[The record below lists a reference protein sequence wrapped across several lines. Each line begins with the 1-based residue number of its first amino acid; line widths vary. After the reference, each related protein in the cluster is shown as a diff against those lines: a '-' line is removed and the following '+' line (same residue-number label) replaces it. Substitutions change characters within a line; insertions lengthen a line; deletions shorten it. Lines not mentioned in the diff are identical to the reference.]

1 MACTLRVQ
9 TSFVARWSARPKQ
22 DVSATAISIVIS
34 ALNGVDQRAGQVP
47 VAEASSQTHLISN
60 NAMILF
66 TMTMEATTNFL
77 HQIALSPL
85 YAHIAMQKI
94 YVCSANSILAV
105 ARQNQLAMTIG
116 DPSIQS
122 FSDIGAGR
130 CMTQYFAENTQSSL
144 YARLEFVCLL
154 AFVL

>member
-1 MACTLRVQ
+1 MGRG
-9 TSFVARWSARPKQ
+9 SALPNQAFYGYVCAAK

-34 ALNGVDQRAGQVP
+34 AINGVVQSVGQVP

-77 HQIALSPL
+77 HQIALYPL
-85 YAHIAMQKI
+85 YVLIAMQKI

-105 ARQNQLAMTIG
+105 ASQNQLAMTIG

-130 CMTQYFAENTQSSL
+130 CMTQYFAENTQGTL
-144 YARLEFVCLL
+144 HGQMKFI
-154 AFVL
+154 